1 MLIFKSKHMSSKFLK
16 NSVNYS
22 EINQLK
28 KTLKSLLEKYN
39 DYLLTKVNCIKGE
52 KKTFIVPNNNKKYYC
67 FIINKGQNYKTLYFF
82 PEKEKN
88 TLSDF
93 FLEIDSY
100 KLNENCNNCLLEGY
114 MYSNNKEFL
123 ITDMLINNNSIITSE
138 YSLRYS
144 LLKTLFN
151 ETLLNGHLY
160 INIHNILP
168 KCEDTQVYNI
178 FKTNFKYGIEI
189 NSMEYISDI
198 KVNIMEKNERNK
210 VVTEMK
216 QISKGNFIDVYNVFN
231 IETLNNEG
239 ILYVKTLSD
248 SKYLSKE
255 LKDKDNIVLEC
266 MYNNQFKKW
275 QVIS

>member
-1 MLIFKSKHMSSKFLK
+1 MTSKFLK

-22 EINQLK
+22 EINQVKKILK
-28 KTLKSLLEKYN
+28 PLLEKYN
-39 DYLLTKVNCIKGE
+39 DYLLTKVSCIKSE
-52 KKTFIVPNNNKKYYC
+52 QKTFIVPNNNKKYYS

-82 PEKEKN
+82 PEKEEN
-88 TLSDF
+88 TSSDF
-93 FLEIDSY
+93 FLEIDSS

-168 KCEDTQVYNI
+168 ECEDIQIYNI
-178 FKTNFKYGIEI
+178 FKANFKYGIEI
-189 NSMEYISDI
+189 NSMEYINDT
-198 KVNIMEKNERNK
+198 KVNVNDVNK
-210 VVTEMK
+210 VNNTITEMK
-216 QISKGNFIDVYNVFN
+216 QISKGNFVDMFVVNN

-248 SKYLSKE
+248 SKYLRKV
-255 LKDKDNIVLEC
+255 LKDKENIILKC
-266 MYNNQFKKW
+266 KYNNQFKKW

>member
-1 MLIFKSKHMSSKFLK
+1 MSSKFLK

-28 KTLKSLLEKYN
+28 KTLKPLLEKYN
-39 DYLLTKVNCIKGE
+39 NYLLTKVKPIVFE
-52 KKTFIVPNNNKKYYC
+52 QKTFIIPNNNKKYYC

-82 PEKEKN
+82 PEKEDN
-88 TLSDF
+88 ISSDF
-93 FLEIDSY
+93 FLEIDSC

-138 YSLRYS
+138 YLLRYS

-160 INIHNILP
+160 INIHNIIEKKEL
-168 KCEDTQVYNI
+168 EDTQIYNI

-189 NSMEYISDI
+189 NSMEYINEK
-198 KVNIMEKNERNK
+198 KVNVSEASEASENSIQ
-210 VVTEMK
+210 MK
-216 QISKGNFIDVYNVFN
+216 QISKANFIDGYNVNN

-248 SKYLSKE
+248 SKYLRKILS
-255 LKDKDNIVLEC
+255 DKDNVVLEC
-266 MYNNQFKKW
+266 KYNNQFKKW
-275 QVIS
+275 QVIV

>member
-1 MLIFKSKHMSSKFLK
+1 MSSKFLK

-28 KTLKSLLEKYN
+28 KTLKPLLEKYN
-39 DYLLTKVNCIKGE
+39 NYLLTKVKPIVFE
-52 KKTFIVPNNNKKYYC
+52 QKTFIIPNNNKKYYC

-82 PEKEKN
+82 PEKEDN
-88 TLSDF
+88 ISSDF
-93 FLEIDSY
+93 FLEIDSC

-138 YSLRYS
+138 YLLRYS

-160 INIHNILP
+160 INIHNIIEKKEL
-168 KCEDTQVYNI
+168 EDTQIYNI

-189 NSMEYISDI
+189 NSMEYINEK
-198 KVNIMEKNERNK
+198 KVNVSEASEASEASENSIQ
-210 VVTEMK
+210 MK
-216 QISKGNFIDVYNVFN
+216 QISKANFIDGYNVNN

-248 SKYLSKE
+248 SKYLRKILS
-255 LKDKDNIVLEC
+255 DKDNVVLEC
-266 MYNNQFKKW
+266 KYNNQFKKW
-275 QVIS
+275 QVSGV

>member
-1 MLIFKSKHMSSKFLK
+1 MTSKFLK

-28 KTLKSLLEKYN
+28 KTLKPLLEKYN
-39 DYLLTKVNCIKGE
+39 DYLLTKVPCIKSDN
-52 KKTFIVPNNNKKYYC
+52 KTFIIPNNNKKYYC

-82 PEKEKN
+82 PEKEEN
-88 TLSDF
+88 TSSDF
-93 FLEIDSY
+93 FLEIDSC
-100 KLNENCNNCLLEGY
+100 KLNESCNNCLLEGY

-123 ITDMLINNNSIITSE
+123 ITDILINNNYIIRSE

-151 ETLLNGHLY
+151 EILLNGHLY

-168 KCEDTQVYNI
+168 KCEDTQIYNI

-189 NSMEYISDI
+189 NSIEYISETKI
-198 KVNIMEKNERNK
+198 NIIEANEKIEENNM
-210 VVTEMK
+210 VTEMK

-231 IETLNNEG
+231 IETLNKEG

-248 SKYLSKE
+248 SKYLRKV
-255 LKDKDNIVLEC
+255 LDDKDHIVLKC

-275 QVIS
+275 QVTS